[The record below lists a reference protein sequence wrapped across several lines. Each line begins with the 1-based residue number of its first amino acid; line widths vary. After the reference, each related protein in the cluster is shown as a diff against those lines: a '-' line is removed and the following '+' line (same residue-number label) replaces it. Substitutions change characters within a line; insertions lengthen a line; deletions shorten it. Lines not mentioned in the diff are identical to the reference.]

1 MYKQNVSIE
10 LLDREYRDT
19 ETLSDEDF
27 SSYVDEKIAIEEAE
41 AEVYA

>member
-19 ETLSDEDF
+19 ETLSDEDLVKRKDDI
-27 SSYVDEKIAIEEAE
+27 SCK
-41 AEVYA
+41 